1 MLSVSS
7 SRIWLYTGI
16 AELRKQFDGLAAM
29 VVNQCQ
35 MQAHLGDWFVFINRK
50 RTMMKVLYYH
60 QDGYCLWV
68 KILEQGTFAK
78 LDSVDNK
85 ISLNAAQLQCLIDGI
100 YWQKDKQ
107 NKRNRPSN
115 YA

>member
-1 MLSVSS
+1 V
-7 SRIWLYTGI
+7 
-16 AELRKQFDGLAAM
+16 
-29 VVNQCQ
+29 
-35 MQAHLGDWFVFINRK
+35 K
-50 RTMMKVLYYH
+50 R
-60 QDGYCLWV
+60 
-68 KILEQGTFAK
+68 LEQGTFAK